1 MANCWY
7 YDRMKELA
15 QRIPMKVLLA
25 ATLIGLLLLSSCDRG
40 EKTSAKDQAVAAEI
54 SVGVVKVGRK
64 DLGRSL
70 TQSSELVPFQEIDVY
85 AKESG
90 YIRDLNV
97 DYGSHVTAN
106 QTLATLEIPELQA
119 QLRQDDAAIKNAS
132 DQIGH
137 AQNEMSR
144 VEAQHDALKA
154 YFSRLDGVAKSKP
167 GLVAQQEVEDA
178 HAKDLAA
185 EAQVEAAKTSVA
197 SAESLL
203 AQAQAKREHDQV
215 LFDYSKIT
223 APFAGVVTQRFA
235 NLGALVQAGTS
246 SSTQAMPIVRLS
258 EDDKFRLV
266 IPVPESYVHIIRIGD
281 PVSVMVPSLHR
292 TFPGTIARFA
302 VDVRE
307 DTRTM
312 HTEVDVLNPNR
323 QLIAGM
329 YAQATITVERKQNSI
344 AVPIQAVSQQ
354 GDRAIVL
361 VVTASNKIE
370 IRPVSLGIQ
379 TATDAEIL
387 SGLQEGEMLVVSDR
401 SGLKAGQDV
410 RPKTVELLQYSEN

>member
-1 MANCWY
+1 
-7 YDRMKELA
+7 MKLLLA
-15 QRIPMKVLLA
+15 GALVGVLLM
-25 ATLIGLLLLSSCDRG
+25 SSCDRG
-40 EKTSAKDQAVAAEI
+40 ENVQVKDPGAAAAGEV
-54 SVGVVKVGRK
+54 SVGVIKVGRK

-70 TQSSELVPFQEIDVY
+70 TLSSELIPFQEIDVY

-90 YIRDLNV
+90 YIKDLNV
-97 DYGSHVTAN
+97 DYGSHGTAN

-119 QLRQDDAAIKNAS
+119 QLRQDDAAIGNAS

-137 AQNEMSR
+137 AQKELSQI
-144 VEAQHDALKA
+144 EAQHDVLKA
-154 YFSRLDGVAKSKP
+154 YFDRLDGVAKSKP
-167 GLVAQQEVEDA
+167 GLVAQQEIEDA
-178 HAKDLAA
+178 HAKDLAT
-185 EAQVEAAKTSVA
+185 EAQVEAAKTSAA

-258 EDDKFRLV
+258 EDDKIRLV
-266 IPVPESYVHIIRIGD
+266 IPVPESYVHAIRIGD
-281 PVSVMVPSLHR
+281 PVSVMVPSLNR

-323 QLIAGM
+323 QLVAGM

-354 GDRAIVL
+354 GDRATVL
-361 VVTASNKIE
+361 VVTPSNKIE

-379 TATDAEIL
+379 TATDVEIL
-387 SGLQEGEMLVVSDR
+387 SGLEEGEMLVVSDR
-401 SGLKAGQDV
+401 SGLIAGQEV
-410 RPKTVELLQYSEN
+410 KPKTVELLQYSEK